1 MEEKNLHTD
10 FQKTFTNLLM
20 RLASGSLED
29 GVPEKSEPQTREST
43 IKIIGALKKKRKLR
57 ETIKSTLKSQFP
69 NREKIVQKAY
79 CL

>member
-1 MEEKNLHTD
+1 MEEKNLHAD

-43 IKIIGALKKKRKLR
+43 IKIIGALKKKRK
-57 ETIKSTLKSQFP
+57 
-69 NREKIVQKAY
+69 
-79 CL
+79 